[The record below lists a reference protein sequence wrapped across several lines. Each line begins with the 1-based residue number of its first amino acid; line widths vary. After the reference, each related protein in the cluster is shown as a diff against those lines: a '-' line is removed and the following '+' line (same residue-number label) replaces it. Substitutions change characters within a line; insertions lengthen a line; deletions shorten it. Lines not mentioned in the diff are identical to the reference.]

1 MSEAPA
7 NNPVPAAVAIE
18 TKGEAVI
25 ARPQAKMMDDAALKA
40 LSHAVDEAAGASSGI
55 SLVVIDLSR
64 VQIVPS
70 LALGL
75 LVQMSSKCK
84 SRQQKLKLAAVQ
96 PMVRQV
102 FAITRLDRIFDFAP
116 TVDAALE

>member
-1 MSEAPA
+1 MSESPA
-7 NNPVPAAVAIE
+7 TNPVPVE
-18 TKGEAVI
+18 TRGEAVI
-25 ARPQAKMMDDAALKA
+25 ARPQSKMMDDVLLKA
-40 LSHAVDEAAGASSGI
+40 LGQAVDEAAGASSGI

-64 VQIVPS
+64 AQIIPS

-75 LVQMSSKCK
+75 LVQMSTKCK

-96 PMVRQV
+96 PTVRQV

-116 TVDAALE
+116 TVEAALE